1 MPYDKLKGWA
11 VFTEP
16 WKALSLHELASKV
29 RSLGFDGIELPVRP
43 GFQVAPDSV
52 SEVLPEA
59 VKTFA
64 DQGLRV
70 VSVAADPTPPV
81 IEACAQSGVG
91 IVRVCLEVPREKGY
105 MQHEAGLRRWLDTLV
120 PELRRFSVRLG
131 VQNHYGDNICNAM
144 GLRHLLEGYDPDV
157 VAAVWDGA
165 HCGLDGELPHM
176 AADILWPCLCLV
188 NLKNARWAPDG
199 ADAFGAA
206 RWKADFV
213 PGPEGIC
220 SWPDVLAQLV
230 ERAYTGYVCLT
241 AEYSDETDLEA
252 KVRSDLNWAKR
263 VYEHLSRARS

>member
-16 WKALSLHELASKV
+16 WKALSLHELVSKV

-91 IVRVCLEVPREKGY
+91 ISQGMPRSPTRKGL
-105 MQHEAGLRRWLDTLV
+105 H
-120 PELRRFSVRLG
+120 
-131 VQNHYGDNICNAM
+131 
-144 GLRHLLEGYDPDV
+144 
-157 VAAVWDGA
+157 
-165 HCGLDGELPHM
+165 
-176 AADILWPCLCLV
+176 
-188 NLKNARWAPDG
+188 
-199 ADAFGAA
+199 AA
-206 RWKADFV
+206 RS
-213 PGPEGIC
+213 GPTTVAGHPC
-220 SWPDVLAQLV
+220 A
-230 ERAYTGYVCLT
+230 
-241 AEYSDETDLEA
+241 
-252 KVRSDLNWAKR
+252 
-263 VYEHLSRARS
+263 

>member
-1 MPYDKLKGWA
+1 
-11 VFTEP
+11 
-16 WKALSLHELASKV
+16 
-29 RSLGFDGIELPVRP
+29 
-43 GFQVAPDSV
+43 
-52 SEVLPEA
+52 
-59 VKTFA
+59 
-64 DQGLRV
+64 
-70 VSVAADPTPPV
+70 
-81 IEACAQSGVG
+81 
-91 IVRVCLEVPREKGY
+91 

-120 PELRRFSVRLG
+120 PELRRFSVRPG

-157 VAAVWDGA
+157 VVAVWDGA